1 LIDFCSRF
9 ARDQSREIKDSISLA
24 GLLCWIFRS
33 GNALATLDVRPLD
46 RLHPHALVAR
56 KQALTD
62 LGFSSLHRKVVKK
75 AMASMSAHAGESAL
89 EARGAL
95 WG

>member
-1 LIDFCSRF
+1 LIFVRASRV
-9 ARDQSREIKDSISLA
+9 IKAAKLKIQFHWRVSCVGFS
-24 GLLCWIFRS
+24 
-33 GNALATLDVRPLD
+33 ALATLDVRPLD
-46 RLHPHALVAR
+46 RLHPHALVAH

>member
-1 LIDFCSRF
+1 V
-9 ARDQSREIKDSISLA
+9 IKAAKLKIQFHWRVTCVGFS
-24 GLLCWIFRS
+24 
-33 GNALATLDVRPLD
+33 ALATLEMLDVRPLD
-46 RLHPHALVAR
+46 RLNPHALVEH

-75 AMASMSAHAGESAL
+75 AMASMSAHAGESAFG
-89 EARGAL
+89 ARGAL